1 MLGRVGIES
10 RLQLA
15 VTLCVVTV
23 IIVTTLGNSGGAPWV
38 FFTYR
43 TALILTAVLCAIGSR
58 RADDRIDPLFLAG
71 VISVLGLMLIS
82 VLRING
88 SHFEG
93 LYLWYKYAFFAAAF
107 LGLSKYAKYQS
118 AKWKG
123 LVIGCIIGTGLAH
136 LLPDLILRRSQVFG
150 FSYNNPNYFATFLLI
165 GLSCSI
171 AAAVFASDPVR
182 RIVAGCA
189 GALFLFGILKT
200 ASRGATL
207 AAAAMLVV
215 AAIRAR
221 GRIPRQVWL
230 GVGLLVVLI
239 AAMFS
244 PYLMRKFT
252 DRGQIDPYSYARTE
266 IWRSVLPMIEQHP
279 ILGVGFGQFFHI
291 SKRYTLPFDGVVA
304 RYMKRAQMAHNEYLQ
319 HIAEQGIPAALLL
332 FFLLGY
338 AVYLVWKRAGTTSPE
353 YRLFPEAALLT
364 ATGVSLHALVDNCWT
379 IPVTASSLIVLSLA
393 DPLPLRKKEPARQW
407 PARQVALAGVLLGLV
422 YVFSTVIPGIALH
435 YNEAGHQA
443 YDANNLAQA
452 EILHVKAIHVAPDH
466 WVFLDNLGMVYL
478 QAAID
483 RNDPKLLEP
492 ARVYFARAIAANP
505 LALDP
510 HMHMETLLLRT
521 LSGDPA
527 HNIEVYRDIV
537 KFDSQMI
544 EIDPYIPFPRMNIAG
559 AYYNLGQPD
568 MALQEIETAL
578 HYEPN
583 YVPGYLQLA
592 AWYDERGDSNAKA
605 HYMSAAVAIMNKYHD
620 YKPTEFY
627 EIGLLGRPNGPDHP

>member
-1 MLGRVGIES
+1 MLDRLGIEN

-23 IIVTTLGNSGGAPWV
+23 IVVTTLGNSGGFPWV

-43 TALILTAVLCAIGSR
+43 TTLILIAVFCAIGSR
-58 RADDRIDPLFLAG
+58 QADDRIPPLFLAG
-71 VISVLGLMLIS
+71 VVTVLGLMLIA
-82 VLRING
+82 LWRIPG
-88 SHFEG
+88 AHFEA
-93 LYLWYKYAFFAAAF
+93 LYLWYKYTFFAAAF

-123 LVIGCIIGTGLAH
+123 VIIGCIIGTGLAH
-136 LLPDLILRRSQVFG
+136 LLPDLILRRSRFLG
-150 FSYNNPNYFATFLLI
+150 FSPNNPNYFATFLLI

-171 AAAVFASDPVR
+171 AIAVFASDPVR

-189 GALFLFGILKT
+189 GALILFGILKT

-207 AAAAMLVV
+207 AAAAVLVI

-239 AAMFS
+239 AAIFS
-244 PYLMRKFT
+244 PFLMQKFT
-252 DRGQIDPYSYARTE
+252 DTGQIDPYNYARTQ
-266 IWRSVLPMIEQHP
+266 IWRGALLVIEQHP
-279 ILGVGFGQFFHI
+279 ILGVGFGQFLHI
-291 SKRYTLPFDGVVA
+291 SKRYTQPMDGVVA
-304 RYMKRAQMAHNEYLQ
+304 RYLKRAQMAHNEYLQ

-332 FFLLGY
+332 FSLLGY
-338 AVYLVWKRAGTTSPE
+338 AVYLVWKRAGTTWPE
-353 YRLFPEAALLT
+353 YRVFPEAALLT
-364 ATGVSLHALVDNCWT
+364 ATGVSLQALVDNCWT

-393 DPLPLRKKEPARQW
+393 NPLPLRKKEAARPW
-407 PARQVALAGVLLGLV
+407 PARQVALACVLLGLV

-443 YDANNLAQA
+443 YDANDLARA
-452 EILHVKAIHVAPDH
+452 EILHLKAIQAAPDH

-483 RNDPKLLEP
+483 RNNPKLLEP
-492 ARVYFARAIAANP
+492 ARVYFTRAIAANP

-510 HMHMETLLLRT
+510 HIHMETLLLRT
-521 LSGDPA
+521 LSDDPA
-527 HNIEVYRDIV
+527 HNVDVYRDII
-537 KFDSQMI
+537 KFDTQMI
-544 EIDPYIPFPRMNIAG
+544 DIDPYIPFPRRNIAG

-568 MALQEIETAL
+568 IAFKEIETAI

-592 AWYDERGDSNAKA
+592 TWYGDRGDAEAKA
-605 HYMSAAVAIMNKYHD
+605 RYASAAVAVITKYRNF
-620 YKPTEFY
+620 KPTELY
-627 EIGLLGRPNGPDHP
+627 ESALLGRPNGPVHP